1 MKSLEDLRKVREDA
15 QQAMKDRQGR
25 HKATMVVAMGTCGIA
40 AGANDV
46 MSAILDELSKRGIQD
61 VLVTQAGC
69 KGQCEQEPMID
80 VSKPGQPTVTYGYVS
95 PERAR
100 TIISQHLVN
109 DNIVGE
115 WVVASKG

>member
-1 MKSLEDLRKVREDA
+1 MKSLDDLRKVREYA
-15 QQAMKDRQGR
+15 QKAMKDRQDQHKGR
-25 HKATMVVAMGTCGIA
+25 MVVAMGTCGIA
-40 AGANDV
+40 AGAKDV
-46 MSAILDELSKRGIQD
+46 MSAIVDELSKRGIRD

-95 PERAR
+95 PDRAR